1 MSFSGQVERGSFSS
15 LLRPVPALSS
25 TIPRTAASL
34 GVALIALIATPLAAQ
49 RLTADSGGVAPSTAV
64 HRFAVRGTAIV
75 LATAATLPF
84 DVRLAEEM
92 RDGPLQRNAA
102 LRSTARA
109 FDAAGD
115 PGVLIASVAMYGA
128 GRVTRSPRLTRIGFH
143 ATEAVVLAGI
153 TTSVLKFVAGRQRP
167 YVQAGDA
174 DDFTPF
180 RVGNG
185 HTAFPSGHTTVAFA
199 FASAV
204 TADLETGSSRVAWIA
219 GPILYSG
226 AGLVGLARMYDD
238 KHWASDVVMA
248 AGIGTLAGI
257 ETVALSRTH
266 PRNRVERLLGGI
278 TVAPSSHGVAL
289 CWRERRR

>member
-1 MSFSGQVERGSFSS
+1 M
-15 LLRPVPALSS
+15 PVA
-25 TIPRTAASL
+25 
-34 GVALIALIATPLAAQ
+34 VALIMLLAAPVRAQ
-49 RLTADSGGVAPSTAV
+49 RLTADSGGVAPSTAA
-64 HRFAVRGTAIV
+64 HRFAVRGTAIA

-92 RDGPLQRNAA
+92 RDGPLQQNGA
-102 LRSTARA
+102 LRSTAKA

-128 GRVTRSPRLTRIGFH
+128 GRVTRSPRLTRIGLH
-143 ATEAVVLAGI
+143 ATEAVVAAGV
-153 TTSVLKFVAGRQRP
+153 TTSALKLVAGRQRP

-174 DDFTPF
+174 DDYTPF
-180 RVGNG
+180 HVANG

-204 TADLETGSSRVAWIA
+204 TAELATESSRAAWIA
-219 GPILYSG
+219 GPLLYSG

-238 KHWASDVVMA
+238 THWASDVVMG

-257 ETVALSRTH
+257 ETVAFSRTH
-266 PRNRVERLLGGI
+266 PRNRAERMLGGI
-278 TVAPSSHGVAL
+278 TIAPVTHGIAI
-289 CWRERRR
+289 CWREER